1 MYLIMLDIAI
11 RSIELD
17 REEAITQLY
26 DTYGYGDS
34 AHAFKTMYIWA
45 QDLAMSLYQTSGM
58 YTAKMEEDG
67 DNTWLF
73 PVGNDAEKCAF
84 IEEMLE
90 KGDLRFRY
98 MTKWDTFF
106 LQQYFPGKFKA
117 DPAPDDSEYIYD
129 RNTIENLP
137 GGSFSRKRDYVRQ
150 LIRDHDMETKYLSA
164 DIIDDVRQISTAW
177 ARSKENHTDVLDK
190 CANEIILTEYD
201 ALNISGIV
209 LYMDDA
215 PCAAVLGYRL
225 SDNTVDCCT
234 QKTDCYLHGL
244 QYYMRQEFSR
254 MQPEEVEFFNWE
266 EDLGIEGLRTAKQY
280 MHPHSMID
288 MYTGKQI

>member
-1 MYLIMLDIAI
+1 MLNIETQP
-11 RSIELD
+11 IELD
-17 REEAITQLY
+17 QEKIITDIY

-34 AHAFKTMYIWA
+34 AHAFKTLYIWA
-45 QDLAMSLYQTSGM
+45 DDLSLSLYHTTGM
-58 YTAKMEEDG
+58 YAARVDDEE
-67 DNTWLF
+67 NTWMF
-73 PVGNDAEKCAF
+73 PVGNEAEKRAF
-84 IEEMLE
+84 IEEVLSRGNLVF
-90 KGDLRFRY
+90 KY

-106 LQQYFPGKFKA
+106 LQQYFPGKFRA

-164 DIIDDVRQISTAW
+164 DIIDDVRQISVAW
-177 ARSKENHTDVLDK
+177 ARSKENHIDVLDK
-190 CANEIILTEYD
+190 CANEIILTEYE

-225 SDNTVDCCT
+225 NDNTVDCCT

-266 EDLGIEGLRTAKQY
+266 EDLGIQGLRTAKQY